1 MELIETMLVTN
12 GNIKNFNYHL
22 ERVKKHMNILNGNLM
37 RKNGL

>member
-22 ERVKKHMNILNGNLM
+22 KRVKKVYEFF
-37 RKNGL
+37 KW